1 MVLTPTK
8 ETPEKTLENEGQ
20 YAVPHLSKPAS
31 YSIMIRLIQQYVKI
45 DLLIWPWSFF
55 RITNTWTWTLIYAVG
70 IVNAKAIYTNLIL

>member
-20 YAVPHLSKPAS
+20 YAAPHLSKPAS

-45 DLLIWPWSFF
+45 DLLI
-55 RITNTWTWTLIYAVG
+55 
-70 IVNAKAIYTNLIL
+70 